1 VGNPVIIEGW
11 GAVSGCPDAPLGV
24 AVTADAPHSEREG
37 HMRSAYRWLAAIIA
51 LEVAVQAAAIA
62 FAIFGMSKWIE
73 DGGVLNKQVM
83 ESDQSAGFS
92 GESGFMIHG
101 INGEMLIPL
110 LAIILL
116 VVSLFAKVPGGVK
129 WAGFVL
135 LAVVVQVLLGMFAH
149 GAPGLGALHGI
160 NALILF
166 TVAVV
171 ASRRAKAAASFPA
184 EPQAEAARV

>member
-1 VGNPVIIEGW
+1 
-11 GAVSGCPDAPLGV
+11 
-24 AVTADAPHSEREG
+24 
-37 HMRSAYRWLAAIIA
+37 MRSAYRWLAAIIA

-116 VVSLFAKVPGGVK
+116 IVSFFAKVPGGVK
-129 WAGFVL
+129 WAGYVL

-149 GAPGLGALHGI
+149 GVPGLGALHGL

-171 ASRRAKAAASFPA
+171 ASRRAKAAAASQA